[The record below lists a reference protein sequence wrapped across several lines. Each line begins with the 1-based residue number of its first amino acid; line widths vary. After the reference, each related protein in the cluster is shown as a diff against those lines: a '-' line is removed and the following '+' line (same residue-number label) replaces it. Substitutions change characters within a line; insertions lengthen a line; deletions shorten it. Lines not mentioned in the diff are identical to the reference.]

1 MYPVIVNEVA
11 PEVNEVIVSSSL
23 QSVKSSSAVAA
34 AALPASVSAAS
45 QTVATATAAVVAIGA
60 AIFNQVK
67 AEVSAEERLLKKGIS
82 MRGETFAALL

>member
-45 QTVATATAAVVAIGA
+45 QTVATVTAAAVAIGA
-60 AIFNQVK
+60 AIFNQIK
-67 AEVSAEERLLKKGIS
+67 AEVSAEERTS
-82 MRGETFAALL
+82 TF